1 MSYTPTIQPDGYMI
15 IKRDCKFTFEV
26 HRDELMGSG
35 GRYLT
40 SNVEIEIDGKMEVVG
55 DRFTKFG
62 TEQ

>member
-1 MSYTPTIQPDGYMI
+1 MS
-15 IKRDCKFTFEV
+15 
-26 HRDELMGSG
+26 SG

-40 SNVEIEIDGKMEVVG
+40 SNVEIEIDGTMKVVG

>member
-1 MSYTPTIQPDGYMI
+1 MS
-15 IKRDCKFTFEV
+15 
-26 HRDELMGSG
+26 SG

-40 SNVEIEIDGKMEVVG
+40 SNVEIEIDGVMEVVG

>member
-1 MSYTPTIQPDGYMI
+1 MS
-15 IKRDCKFTFEV
+15 
-26 HRDELMGSG
+26 SG